1 MAYFYNQKGGKYLEH
16 KRIHTH
22 SPVGQLIFRV
32 IQQLKG
38 CITDEET
45 VQN

>member
-16 KRIHTH
+16 KHTH
-22 SPVGQLIFRV
+22 SPPGQIIFRV
-32 IQQLKG
+32 IQQLKE

-45 VQN
+45 VQD